1 VKFQSSHGTHP
12 EHVLDEKKQE
22 EPPLRFFLLTG
33 HREGSIQKLGM
44 PGRDSRPGEV
54 LLDEMGFGPGVH
66 KKPRH
71 ILPSQPETVAFD
83 KALPRDLAP
92 EGYVV
97 TDNPVATAFGK
108 EAHRPPTEEAVHEH
122 RGLVRFGHVLED
134 PSQQPAFAS
143 EVGW

>member
-83 KALPRDLAP
+83 KALPRDVAP

-108 EAHRPPTEEAVHEH
+108 EAHRPPPRKPSTNTGASS
-122 RGLVRFGHVLED
+122 GLGTCLKILPNSLRL
-134 PSQQPAFAS
+134 PPK
-143 EVGW
+143 